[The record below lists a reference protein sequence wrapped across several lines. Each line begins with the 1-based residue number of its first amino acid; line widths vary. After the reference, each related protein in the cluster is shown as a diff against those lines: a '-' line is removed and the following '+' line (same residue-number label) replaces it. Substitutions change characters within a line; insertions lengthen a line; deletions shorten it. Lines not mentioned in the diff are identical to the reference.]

1 MTPRLSRSGGLPAAC
16 LRVALAAGLAF
27 ALLFF
32 AVTRGWLAGPDHALL
47 TAFAAL
53 RGPLSNSFFLAVTW
67 LGSGYILAPAA
78 LLIAAVLVARRERRA
93 AALFVLTYFGAS
105 LTTWLLKMA
114 MGRERPALYMP
125 LVEIAAWDLSFPSSH
140 ATQSAAVAL
149 GLWLLAAR
157 FRPRWRRPVG
167 LALAA
172 VVLLVAASRL
182 HLQVHWPSDLL
193 GGLLVAAGW
202 AGLAAAVFA
211 TPGVKRT

>member
-1 MTPRLSRSGGLPAAC
+1 MTPDLFRAGGRPAAC
-16 LRVALAAGLAF
+16 LRVALAAGLSF

-53 RGPLSNSFFLAVTW
+53 RGPLTDGFFLAVSW
-67 LGSGYILAPAA
+67 LGSGYVLAPAA
-78 LLIAAVLVARRERRA
+78 LLIAAALVARREGRA
-93 AALFVLTYFGAS
+93 AALLALTYFGAS
-105 LTTWLLKMA
+105 LTTWLLKFGI
-114 MGRERPALYMP
+114 GRERPALHMP

-140 ATQSAAVAL
+140 ATQSAAFAL

-157 FRPRWRRPVG
+157 WRPRWRRPVG
-167 LALAA
+167 LALVA

-202 AGLAAAVFA
+202 AGLATALLVSH
-211 TPGVKRT
+211 GEKRT